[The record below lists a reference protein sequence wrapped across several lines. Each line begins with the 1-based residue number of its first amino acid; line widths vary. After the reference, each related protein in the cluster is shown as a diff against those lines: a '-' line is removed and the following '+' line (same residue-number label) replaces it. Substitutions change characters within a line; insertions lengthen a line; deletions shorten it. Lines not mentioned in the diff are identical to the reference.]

1 MDSFFGFDTSLP
13 EDISD
18 EEEYDALND
27 ETFGAAD
34 KGDWKDI
41 HEHLV
46 RLESCR
52 NGGRT
57 GSFLGEDEDDGGS
70 SDNNNSE
77 SGRSSVVA
85 QSIGDEFAN
94 KLWLDP
100 SIWGSPAKVPA
111 PVQPPY
117 SDYRPSGTPFSA
129 LPPQQSAFRPPEPA
143 HPIGG
148 GGLPPKPPPSLP
160 PGLFPPMKMLSV
172 EDIERTIIQHQHQQN
187 QHQSMLQKQMSQ
199 QQQQQQ
205 QQHQLHYHHNQFHQ
219 QQQQQTLQPFRTPAP
234 VPAQPPPPVK
244 ARDHF
249 TPAKEVK
256 SMQPPI
262 PMISSPVAAPPLRV
276 PPALLTPPLSL
287 LGARNAGPAALFPPG
302 PSQPP
307 PPAPPPPMLNNANRI
322 PLGLLPYKM
331 LAARPYSTPINTWR
345 CIRHSRSAA
354 RTVPAARVSGGPA
367 RYRWVRHRRY
377 LAIGTSAGSPP
388 FLMQRSPTPLPTNQ
402 FNQRLVQEIQQN
414 HPLLAFNR
422 QLAAASTLSVC
433 GNGVK
438 QPASSPAKGGFMKQ
452 QHHFQ
457 QQQQQRSRVGNGM
470 PSSTAGGGQPEER
483 DEYANMSNRNK
494 QWLIGIQLTQ
504 LNSDAPYFND
514 YYFTVYKQRLAA
526 AKAGGAC
533 PAAVTA
539 LLSKNG
545 KSGLLGTNRE
555 RRSSESRSNPNG
567 GSEGKDG
574 SAPTGGG
581 RAYTPLQ
588 FQNSLGKLQCGSV
601 IAPRKLIDADVMGS
615 DQLNGNGVP
624 ALEPPPAAIQRK
636 ARHVLL
642 LIETL
647 YKLVLKLEDLGNPVA
662 IDAMKALREKKMRER
677 TSSTGSGSGVACL
690 SEAGAKIGNAL
701 IINPN

>member
-302 PSQPP
+302 PSQDAEQREPSSAWFAARCSYGSPLQGFLGGPGPVQMGPP
-307 PPAPPPPMLNNANRI
+307 PPLPPRHPGPAP
-322 PLGLLPYKM
+322 
-331 LAARPYSTPINTWR
+331 
-345 CIRHSRSAA
+345 
-354 RTVPAARVSGGPA
+354 GGP
-367 RYRWVRHRRY
+367 
-377 LAIGTSAGSPP
+377 PP

-433 GNGVK
+433 GNGVNK
-438 QPASSPAKGGFMKQ
+438 AAPLVALPRAGFMKQ

-483 DEYANMSNRNK
+483 DEYANMMSNRNK
-494 QWLIGIQLTQ
+494 QWLIGIKLTQ

-526 AKAGGAC
+526 AKGEGDNRIYRENQLNHPFTQPEEHAQLLLLS
-533 PAAVTA
+533 

-662 IDAMKALREKKMRER
+662 IEAMKALREKKMRKR

-701 IINPN
+701 IINPNW

>member
-13 EDISD
+13 
-18 EEEYDALND
+18 
-27 ETFGAAD
+27 
-34 KGDWKDI
+34 
-41 HEHLV
+41 
-46 RLESCR
+46 
-52 NGGRT
+52 GRR
-57 GSFLGEDEDDGGS
+57 GS

-302 PSQPP
+302 PSQDAEQREPSSAWFAAVQHASRP
-307 PPAPPPPMLNNANRI
+307 TVLDPDQQPGDASGIPAA
-322 PLGLLPYKM
+322 LLV
-331 LAARPYSTPINTWR
+331 RF
-345 CIRHSRSAA
+345 
-354 RTVPAARVSGGPA
+354 PAARVSGWPRPGTDGSATAATSSPS
-367 RYRWVRHRRY
+367 
-377 LAIGTSAGSPP
+377 GTSAGWAAAIFDAAQPDAP
-388 FLMQRSPTPLPTNQ
+388 ADEP
-402 FNQRLVQEIQQN
+402 VQ
-414 HPLLAFNR
+414 PAAGAGNR

-433 GNGVK
+433 GNGVNK
-438 QPASSPAKGGFMKQ
+438 AAPLVALPRAGFMKQ

-483 DEYANMSNRNK
+483 DEYANMMSNRNK
-494 QWLIGIQLTQ
+494 QWLIGIKLTQ

-526 AKAGGAC
+526 AKGEGDNRIYRENQLNHPFTQPEEHAQLLLLS
-533 PAAVTA
+533 

-662 IDAMKALREKKMRER
+662 IEAMKALREKKMRKR

-701 IINPN
+701 IINPNW